1 MDTAR
6 RPNLVILVSYLF
18 TNPPPSP
25 PKKTK
30 KKTRHIQMP
39 LSVKKRNIIIMAMEF
54 YFMFDIRLLPLAW
67 QIFIMFT
74 KQTSP

>member
-1 MDTAR
+1 
-6 RPNLVILVSYLF
+6 
-18 TNPPPSP
+18 
-25 PKKTK
+25 
-30 KKTRHIQMP
+30 MP